1 MTTTE
6 VIPAEMGGWL
16 HAERNGGKQGNR
28 WHLALVVTNPGV
40 AGGYLAIGNRLQN
53 IERRYQLAGLVD
65 PNLDA
70 AIGSGIEVV
79 GDPGSR

>member
-1 MTTTE
+1 M
-6 VIPAEMGGWL
+6 P
-16 HAERNGGKQGNR
+16 NGTAANKGNR
-28 WHLALVVTNPGV
+28 WHLALVITNPGV